1 MPFHLRIVE
10 SVKKCAC
17 CVIPHEPTRAAVAGV
32 VAGGLCGL
40 VGMFFPHV
48 MFWGEAQLQTMIDK
62 GRTPLPIF
70 GREDEPTAAL
80 TYHALCLVDPSVSFL
95 NAVGRRIWCEHRLTI
110 FTVTDHYRMHVPGKL
125 DSAWAVPL

>member
-70 GREDEPTAAL
+70 GQEDEPTAAL
-80 TYHALCLVDPSVSFL
+80 TYHALCLIDPNVSFSL
-95 NAVGRRIWCEHRLTI
+95 
-110 FTVTDHYRMHVPGKL
+110 FPGTL
-125 DSAWAVPL
+125 GVM